1 MKPTKVVVVHRGARD
16 GYQVATAMAE
26 AAMLERLVTDLYW
39 PGLSRWAARI
49 ERLIGPRASSLLT
62 ARTNRLL
69 PATLVDSNR
78 LSAWFSFACD
88 KFSRTPFRLRA
99 SATRAA
105 DRALGLRAGQ
115 IARDRGAAL
124 LSYSYYGHSAFSA
137 AGVSTPRILFQVH
150 PHPASMRA
158 ILRRELADHPDCA
171 SSLEKEWE
179 LALPD
184 SDFDRLCE
192 EPRMADHW
200 IAASSFTRRTLIEH
214 GAPAE
219 RVHVAPYG
227 VDLDRFTP
235 GERGPNPNQQLRI
248 LFAGTINQRKGIKYL
263 LEAVRMLNTPQLQ
276 LVIRGRAVDD
286 LSLVRSLVPSAD
298 IGLSVSHAELL
309 SAYRTSDLFVFP
321 SVAEGFG
328 HVLIEALASGL
339 PILSTTNT
347 AAPDLIT
354 EGCEGFV
361 IEPRRADLIAERLEW
376 ALLNRARLQAMR
388 REARLT
394 AEQFTWARFRRR
406 IVDVVST
413 ASASKSERQVEA
425 YV

>member
-1 MKPTKVVVVHRGARD
+1 MKVVVVHRGARD
-16 GYQVATAMAE
+16 GYQVAAAMAE
-26 AAMLERLVTDLYW
+26 AGILERLVTDLYW
-39 PGLSRWAARI
+39 PGQSSVAGEI
-49 ERLIGPRASSLLT
+49 ERLLGTRAGSLLN
-62 ARTNRLL
+62 ARTNRLV
-69 PATLVDSNR
+69 PAKLVDSNR
-78 LSAWFSFACD
+78 LSAWYSFLCD
-88 KFSRTPFRLRA
+88 KFPPTPFQMRA
-99 SATRAA
+99 RATRAA
-105 DRALGLRAGQ
+105 DRALGQRAGE
-115 IARDRGAAL
+115 IARKGGAAI

-137 AGVSTPRILFQVH
+137 AGPASARILFQVH

-192 EPRMADHW
+192 EPRMAQHF

-214 GAPAE
+214 GAPAD
-219 RVHVAPYG
+219 RVHAVPYG

-235 GERGPNPNQQLRI
+235 GERVRDLKQPLRI

-263 LEAVRMLNTPQLQ
+263 LDAVRMLGTSQVQ

-286 LSLVRSLVPSAD
+286 LSLVRSQAPNVD
-298 IGLSVSHAELL
+298 IKLSVTGAELL
-309 SAYRTSDLFVFP
+309 EAYRTSDLFVFP

-328 HVLIEALASGL
+328 HVLIESLASGL
-339 PILSTTNT
+339 PVLSTTHT

-354 EGCEGFV
+354 EGRDGFV

-376 ALLNRARLQAMR
+376 ALLNRARLESMR
-388 REARLT
+388 REARLK
-394 AEQFTWARFRRR
+394 AEQFTWHRFRRSV
-406 IVDVVST
+406 VDVVGRATGSPREVG
-413 ASASKSERQVEA
+413 AKVEA